1 MTDANS
7 STNKEFAEEYYE
19 ETEEIELGE
28 VTATTL
34 RDPIDFTYKTYN
46 GTKTVRSIS
55 AHSSLHFSDNLY
67 VFYDSGTQYGF
78 NIESKTLYSVDQSR
92 ETPIHTIASPD
103 DILTV
108 EQVSFPTRAPVVG
121 AIQTD
126 VPATI
131 YYRSPRSDQMQ
142 SVEIEVSH
150 NENDILFEGESTQ
163 NGDWIRALCI
173 HERTIQ
179 KEHPQRHLGRV
190 TRVEFPRGQSF
201 TVNIEGIPDDNIA
214 EIEDRLES
222 TIEGTYPIPDDA
234 AISVSH
240 SRQLYW
246 E

>member
-1 MTDANS
+1 MPDHNDPT
-7 STNKEFAEEYYE
+7 TKKFADEYHE
-19 ETEEIELGE
+19 QAEKISLSQIT
-28 VTATTL
+28 TTTL
-34 RDPIDFTYKTYN
+34 RNPIDFTYKTYN

-55 AHSSLHFSDNLY
+55 AHSSLNFSDELF
-67 VFYDSGTQYGF
+67 VFYDNDTKYGF
-78 NIESKTLYSVDQSR
+78 NVESKTLYTVDRSR
-92 ETPIHTIASPD
+92 ETPIRKIASPD
-103 DILTV
+103 NILTV
-108 EQVSFPTRAPVVG
+108 EQISFPTRAPVVG

-142 SVEIEVSH
+142 SIEIKVSH

-173 HERTIQ
+173 HERTIR

-201 TVNIEGIPDDNIA
+201 TVNIEGISDDNIA

-222 TIEGTYPIPDDA
+222 TIDGTYPIPDDA
-234 AISVSH
+234 TISVSH
-240 SRQLYW
+240 SEQLYW